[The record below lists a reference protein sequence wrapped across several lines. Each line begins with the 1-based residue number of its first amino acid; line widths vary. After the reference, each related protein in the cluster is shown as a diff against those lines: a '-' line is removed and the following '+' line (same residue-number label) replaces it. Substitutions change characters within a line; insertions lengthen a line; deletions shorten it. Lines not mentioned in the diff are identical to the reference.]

1 MRHSAMILVLFLCV
15 SCCGCAAMSV
25 AISKKDL
32 NVQTLMSDTIFM
44 DPENETEK
52 SVFVVVKNTTDKNV
66 YIEQLLIDKLQARG
80 YRIETT
86 PSKAGYILQVNVLQ
100 VGMADPNA
108 YQATVQNGPA
118 FWLGTG
124 ASVAAGAT
132 AGALIGYGATGL
144 SGTGALAGGL
154 IGGAAAG
161 LLDVAVNSSV
171 KDVTYSMITDV
182 MVSEKAGKHVSETR
196 QSNIASGRGSTI
208 SQNADKK
215 SGRLRYA
222 TRIGTSA
229 NKVNLTFEEAQ
240 PTIEEN
246 LARSIAGIF

>member
-1 MRHSAMILVLFLCV
+1 MVLVLFLCV
-15 SCCGCAAMSV
+15 ACCGCAAMSV

-32 NVQTLMSDTIFM
+32 NVQTQMSDTIFM
-44 DPENETEK
+44 DPENATDR
-52 SVFVVVKNTTDKNV
+52 SIHLIVRNTTDRNV
-66 YIEQLLIDKLQARG
+66 YIEQQLINRLQAKG
-80 YRIETT
+80 YRMETT

-108 YQATVQNGPA
+108 YQATVHNGPA
-118 FWLGTG
+118 FGLGT
-124 ASVAAGAT
+124 AATVAAGAT
-132 AGALIGYGATGL
+132 AGALIGYGATGM
-144 SGTGALAGGL
+144 SGTGAVAGGL

-161 LLDVAVNSSV
+161 VLDVAVNSSV

-182 MVSEKAGKHVSETR
+182 MISEKTRKRVSETHR
-196 QSNIASGRGSTI
+196 SNIASSRGTSI
-208 SQNADKK
+208 SQNVDKK

-229 NKVNLTFEEAQ
+229 NKVNLAFEEAQ
-240 PTIEEN
+240 PAIEDN